1 MKTAKTWDE
10 LAANISAYYKEDSQA
25 AAAIAKSY
33 IENNDDYLKQLAKE
47 LELAI
52 LANAHSRWH
61 FAGLFE
67 MMEITYDDN
76 SIKVNIPFNKA
87 NTYRPNIVK
96 SQPHYSFLP
105 VLADMGWSVHGYNR
119 VSRLNP
125 SAPTFWYFSGDSF
138 IGDAISE
145 FNHKHASEG
154 IIADFVYTED
164 DLGWL

>member
-10 LAANISAYYKEDSQA
+10 LAANISSYYKEDSQA
-25 AAAIAKSY
+25 ATAIAKSY
-33 IENNDDYLKQLAKE
+33 IENNDDHLKQLAKE
-47 LELAI
+47 LESAI

-61 FAGLFE
+61 FTGLFE
-67 MMEITYDDN
+67 MMEITYDN
-76 SIKVNIPFNKA
+76 NLIKVNIPFNKA
-87 NTYRPNIVK
+87 TAYRPNIVK

-105 VLADMGWSVHGYNR
+105 VLADMGWSVHGYNK
-119 VSRLNP
+119 VSRTNP
-125 SAPTFWYFSGDSF
+125 NEPTFWYFSGDSF